1 MKLYFDRRLRRF
13 VTVPGLDAPLE
24 TLTFKAGDVEEVIV
38 QFGQSPDRSA
48 PQSVVTAPSWTA
60 ENLGAGALIDIG
72 IKASG
77 EYSDGDLLAGTSTY
91 VHDAVAQ
98 TYTFDLSLNTTAI
111 NDLLER
117 IDADDTNDVA
127 EIADA
132 LFELTYKYSAG
143 GDYQSSIDDVV
154 TTIKHDILSGSEG
167 TPVNAASPDEYSL
180 IANTIQHFPQL
191 TGLTGG
197 TSTDLDSIVTVSRD
211 VGEVVDL
218 VAGAVF
224 YVYELQAGTT
234 AESSPNTIRPDD
246 YATSTNEKIWTLL
259 STASAAGVAFTPAGD
274 IASTDVQAAIEEL
287 DSEKAASSHTH
298 AASDITSGT
307 IDTAR
312 LATGTADSTTF
323 LRGDQTWQTVSVNPG
338 TQTLTSAASVTI
350 DASAGKRCY
359 LEFGTDITLQTPT
372 NLANGEEIVIVGV
385 QDGTGGR
392 GLTLGSG
399 LAEIGSNASS
409 VSSLTSGEYFEIRI
423 LRLPISYYCRI
434 IL

>member
-13 VTVPGLDAPLE
+13 VNVPGLDAPLE

-143 GDYQSSIDDVV
+143 ADYQSSIDDIV
-154 TTIKHDILSGSEG
+154 TTIKHDVLSGSEG

-197 TSTDLDSIVTVSRD
+197 TSTDLDSVVTVSRD
-211 VGEVVDL
+211 VGELVDL
-218 VAGAVF
+218 TVGGVLR
-224 YVYELQAGTT
+224 VYELQAGTT

-246 YATSTNEKIWTLL
+246 YASSTNEKIWTLL

-287 DSEKAASSHTH
+287 DTEKAASSHTH

-399 LAEIGSNASS
+399 LAEIGSNASI